1 MGGAG
6 LSRKRAIIL
15 NTTIIF
21 SFFVVSLRL
30 TDLMILNHKR
40 LSERAKLQHVK
51 VENLQVRRGVIF
63 DRRGRELA
71 LNVELESLYCDPEN
85 LNLNNDGVKRLA
97 SVMAKNPK
105 VILSK
110 IPADGRFAWIERK
123 IEPDTVEKIKGLN
136 IKGFGFLT
144 EAKRL
149 YPKGELASHILGF
162 VGIDNQALEG
172 IELKYDK
179 YMKTVGGKVFFERD
193 ASGRT
198 LSSGVDI
205 EAKGNNIVL
214 TIDEGLQYLVEN
226 EIEKALVKWRA
237 AAVSAIMMDPFTGE
251 ILALANRP
259 AYDPN
264 NPGNASG
271 SEKRNRAI
279 TDCYEPGSTFKIVI
293 GVASLE
299 EKMVKPDTLFDVSK
313 GAIEVG
319 GKTIRDVHKYGS
331 LTFKEVIQKSSNV
344 GSITIGT
351 RLGKDRIFKYAKLL
365 GFGEKTEIDLPGEV
379 SGWINRPERWSG
391 TSIGAISIGQEVAV
405 TPLQILRAY
414 SAIAN
419 GGFLVKPHV
428 VSEIISPDGRVLASL
443 RDKDMKRVISAK
455 TAETFKNILKSVVE
469 QGGTGRS
476 ASIDGNEVAGKTGTA
491 QIINPETKRYSK
503 EKFVSSFVGFV
514 PADDPRLAIIVVV
527 YEPKG
532 QIYGGVVAAPVFK
545 DIADQALSYLDIPRE
560 DNPHPDP
567 LLVSR

>member
-1 MGGAG
+1 

-379 SGWINRPERWSG
+379 SGWISRPERWSG

-545 DIADQALSYLDIPRE
+545 DIADQALSYLDIPME
-560 DNPHPDP
+560 NNPNHAP